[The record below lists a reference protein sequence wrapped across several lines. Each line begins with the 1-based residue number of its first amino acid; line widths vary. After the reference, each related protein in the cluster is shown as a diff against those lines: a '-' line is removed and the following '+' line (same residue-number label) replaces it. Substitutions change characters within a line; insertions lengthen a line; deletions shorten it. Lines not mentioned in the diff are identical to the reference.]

1 MRCLP
6 NYFQVVEFLL
16 QCGFSVS
23 SRNNEG
29 KTPLHTA
36 AVKVMIITIIAV
48 IIIVIITI
56 VIIIVIIMTTIMVT
70 IINIINEGKTG
81 MQGEDEDEMQMPGES
96 CVLVGIRLSDPY
108 PPLCVR
114 PG

>member
-1 MRCLP
+1 MGFLP

-23 SRNNEG
+23 NRNNEG

-36 AVKVMIITIIAV
+36 SVKVMIITIIV
-48 IIIVIITI
+48 IIIVII
-56 VIIIVIIMTTIMVT
+56 IIVIVIT
-70 IINIINEGKTG
+70 IIIYNNEDKTR